1 MFGINKKSPQN
12 FIYKSTVGLLSIS
25 EKGTAC
31 FLIYLEENFC
41 RFIDARL
48 SAPFPLFLCPAFMLE
63 SEAAGVLT
71 G

>member
-12 FIYKSTVGLLSIS
+12 FICKSTVGYCPSVG
-25 EKGTAC
+25 KGVSC

-41 RFIDARL
+41 RFIDVRL
-48 SAPFPLFLCPAFMLE
+48 SAPFPLFICPAFMLI